1 LEVIMSDGPHR
12 SLPKRPAWKKFAE
25 RADNK
30 LYAAKDVAEA
40 VIPALK
46 QDWLAEVVGGLV
58 RSVEDILCEPQGDI
72 FADRVQQLE
81 ELRPS
86 TAGLPMGCEFI
97 DAAIVAVQLTPDAPD
112 ILEDVATSVLTSRA
126 YSCGRQIEEHYLRES
141 NARRAMN
148 VLTRMEAGVSI
159 APIRDLARSLLG
171 KGVRPAV
178 RKHDGL
184 DDGVAF

>member
-1 LEVIMSDGPHR
+1 MSDGPHR

-25 RADNK
+25 RADQK
-30 LYAAKDVAEA
+30 AYAAEDVAEA
-40 VIPALK
+40 LIPALK

-58 RSVEDILCEPQGDI
+58 RGIEDILCEPQGDI

-126 YSCGRQIEEHYLRES
+126 YNCGRQIDEHFLRES
-141 NARRAMN
+141 TAKRALN
-148 VLTRMEAGVSI
+148 VRARMEEGIAI
-159 APIRDLARSLLG
+159 APIRVLARSLLG
-171 KGVRPAV
+171 IGERTARPSM